1 MTTPDVQG
9 VVRDILARLA
19 DEPGGLLPILHE
31 LQDTLGY
38 VPQEALPQIAAGL
51 NLSRAEVHGVVSY
64 YHHFRTDKPG
74 RQVLQMCRAEAC
86 KSMGADALIAHAQQ
100 RLGCKLHEQ
109 TADGAFSLEPVFCL
123 GLCSSSPA
131 LMLGHTLHARMT
143 PAKFDALIEEA
154 RS

>member
-100 RLGCKLHEQ
+100 RLGCKLHE
-109 TADGAFSLEPVFCL
+109 
-123 GLCSSSPA
+123 
-131 LMLGHTLHARMT
+131 
-143 PAKFDALIEEA
+143 
-154 RS
+154 